1 LRPHHRTALAL
12 AIAAVA
18 LAACSAEPE
27 ANIITVTSD
36 QVAEAVA
43 RRLEMDTGRLFEVDC
58 GDDEEITILSGTE
71 VACTVVD
78 PATGVE
84 ADATASLES
93 IGQGAGWRARVEI
106 AEEPGTASP
115 SSPEAGTD

>member
-1 LRPHHRTALAL
+1 LRSLHRPALAL
-12 AIAAVA
+12 AIAVIA

-27 ANIITVTSD
+27 ANIITVTSG
-36 QVAEAVA
+36 QVAEEVA
-43 RRLEMDTGRLFEVDC
+43 RMLEMDTGRLFEVDC
-58 GDDEEITILSGTE
+58 GDDEEIVILSGTE

-93 IGQGAGWRARVEI
+93 IGRGAGWRARVEV
-106 AEEPGTASP
+106 AEY
-115 SSPEAGTD
+115 